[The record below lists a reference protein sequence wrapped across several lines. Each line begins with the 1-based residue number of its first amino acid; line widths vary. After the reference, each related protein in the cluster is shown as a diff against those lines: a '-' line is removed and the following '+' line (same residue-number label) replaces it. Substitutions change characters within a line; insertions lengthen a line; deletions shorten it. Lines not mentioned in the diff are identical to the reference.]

1 MKKFIRKLFIGKYLI
16 SLLHCFESWLIPKLI
31 SDEKAVRR
39 YYEKAKGKPLDLEN
53 PKTFSEKLN
62 WYKLNDRN
70 PLMQECAD
78 KVAVR
83 EYVTQKGYG
92 DCLNEIYGVYD
103 KVKDINIDALPE
115 KFVLKAAHGSHMNI
129 IVTDK
134 SKENWIKHKLMM
146 GTWLHQ
152 NIAWGGR
159 EWVYKDMPRRIIAE
173 KYLEDGAGELKDYK
187 FFCFNGIPTIMQ
199 YDEGRYRGR
208 HIRNYYDMNRNFIPV
223 RDDCESDENVVP
235 KISDEIFEK
244 MKKMVS
250 DLAEPFQQARVDLYL
265 LGSKLYFGEITFFH
279 NGGLDRFDPPEYDEI
294 FGSYWKLVKND

>member
-1 MKKFIRKLFIGKYLI
+1 MFKEKIRKLFVGRYLI
-16 SLLHCFESWLIPKLI
+16 SLLHCFESWLMPKII

-39 YYEKAKGKPLDLEN
+39 YYEKAKGKPLDLDN
-53 PKTFSEKLN
+53 PKTLSEKLN
-62 WYKLNDRN
+62 WYKLNDRK
-70 PLMQECAD
+70 PLMQQCAD

-83 EYVTQKGYG
+83 EYVTEKGYG

-134 SKENWIKHKLMM
+134 AKENWAKHKLMM

-152 NIAWGGR
+152 NIAWSGR

-173 KYLEDGAGELKDYK
+173 KYLEDETGELRDYK
-187 FFCFNGIPTIMQ
+187 FFCFNGKPAFMQ
-199 YDEGRYRGR
+199 YDAGRYSGK
-208 HIRNYYDMNRNFIPV
+208 HIRNYYDMDMQLIPV
-223 RDDCESDENVVP
+223 SDDCPSDVNTKP
-235 KISDEIFEK
+235 DFTDEVFKK

-265 LGSKLYFGEITFFH
+265 IKSNVYFGEITFFD
-279 NGGLDRFDPPEYDEI
+279 NGGLEWFNPPEYDEI
-294 FGSYWKLVKND
+294 FGEMWDIKS